1 MAKKSVKKSEQLIDD
16 ETLHK
21 LLKPYAYK
29 VFKDLSEQSHYV
41 IDKFY
46 SDYDPAMYRR
56 TFGMKN
62 LFRPS
67 IKRTEKGYRV
77 EFIYSVDYLTTE
89 HRNNE
94 AVFSGSFVDGWHGG
108 KFAWGHLKSNVP
120 RIQPS
125 PWRTLMTYVKAY
137 KI

>member
-1 MAKKSVKKSEQLIDD
+1 MAKKNKLIDD
-16 ETLHK
+16 KMVHE

-29 VFKDLSEQSHYV
+29 VFKDISEQSHYV
-41 IDKFY
+41 IDEFY
-46 SDYDPAMYRR
+46 RDYTPQMYKR

-67 IKRTEKGYRV
+67 MKRTEKGYRV

-89 HRNNE
+89 HRSNE
-94 AVFSGSFVDGWHGG
+94 DVFKGSFIDGFHGG
-108 KFAWGHLKSNVP
+108 KFAYGYLKISTP
-120 RIQPS
+120 RMQPS

-137 KI
+137 KIR